1 MKFAKQAELILDEE
15 QVMFENWLDSLTV
28 VPTIISMQKQ
38 AENIRKV
45 EADKVINKLEEK
57 LTDKEIQLIERMS
70 KLIVKK
76 MLHNPMTQLRKAAED
91 DLQREAT
98 NEAAKYLFD
107 FEEESD

>member
-1 MKFAKQAELILDEE
+1 
-15 QVMFENWLDSLTV
+15 
-28 VPTIISMQKQ
+28 
-38 AENIRKV
+38 
-45 EADKVINKLEEK
+45 
-57 LTDKEIQLIERMS
+57 MS